1 MELLSVKHNGL
12 LTGHMLMVRLYWSTE
27 EQHLLPVLP
36 GLLLRSVRVSFFCCP
51 VTVCCSNIMA
61 LRFPG
66 CLGDTQFSFR
76 LRQSVGRR
84 ATRRQEEVY
93 NRDAPVTLQV
103 RAESLLPVFRF
114 KWSAYFR
121 HLADFTWLVS
131 LDGGLPFL
139 WLCLLQTGEGCV
151 REERIL
157 PEG

>member
-1 MELLSVKHNGL
+1 
-12 LTGHMLMVRLYWSTE
+12 
-27 EQHLLPVLP
+27 
-36 GLLLRSVRVSFFCCP
+36 
-51 VTVCCSNIMA
+51 MA

-84 ATRRQEEVY
+84 ATRRQEEAY

-103 RAESLLPVFRF
+103 RAKLLLPAFWFSGAPPSGAQLISHR
-114 KWSAYFR
+114 S
-121 HLADFTWLVS
+121 LVS
-131 LDGGLPFL
+131 LDGGIPFL
-139 WLCLLQTGEGCV
+139 WLRLLQTGEGRV